1 MTLEISLRAF
11 SDRSS
16 NFLHAGITRVAAIH
30 IRNRPDTVG
39 DGEKAT
45 QNDQAHCHDA
55 VPSSFLYRF
64 VPSVGMWSHLTES
77 GMDRPKPPD
86 SGPVSAKI
94 TLEWQ
99 MRLCAETS
107 RHAASFEAFHLEN
120 QILEDL
126 VVQMILLNLVIL
138 ENLVILAFL
147 VFLAFPEF
155 PVTPDHHLNL
165 ENQILE
171 DLEVQKNLGIL

>member
-1 MTLEISLRAF
+1 
-11 SDRSS
+11 
-16 NFLHAGITRVAAIH
+16 
-30 IRNRPDTVG
+30 
-39 DGEKAT
+39 
-45 QNDQAHCHDA
+45 
-55 VPSSFLYRF
+55 
-64 VPSVGMWSHLTES
+64 MWSHLTES

-155 PVTPDHHLNL
+155 PVTPDHHLYPADLDFLVYLEYLKVQQFLEFLGDLVNL
-165 ENQILE
+165 EHLDYWIS
-171 DLEVQKNLGIL
+171 